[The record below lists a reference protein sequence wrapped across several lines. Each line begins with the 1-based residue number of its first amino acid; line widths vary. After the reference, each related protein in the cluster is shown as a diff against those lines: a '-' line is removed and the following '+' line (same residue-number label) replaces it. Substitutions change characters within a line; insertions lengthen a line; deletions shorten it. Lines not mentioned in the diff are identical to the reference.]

1 MSTTPARSAASIAN
15 ARSAANAP
23 RRRATIVTERSSWRA
38 ALDGEGPDLCPQDGR
53 FADETDR
60 LTRLDLRA
68 EEECLGAARRD
79 RGVAHAAG
87 GGPSAAAL
95 VGRRQGDRQAGR
107 PGRDS
112 RDARLERP
120 NSRQDEPPQ
129 QGQYDDRRADR
140 QEDRAVRLGRRW
152 LGEPERVAVLAHRHA
167 QRHLAAAAD
176 AVLGGLER
184 SPDGPGSTWLG
195 MVRIGTRAGSHRWA
209 RWCHGTAN
217 VAAPAGWQR
226 VRQRRSAAATSA
238 STSSLVLALR
248 MTPSAPAARHRAAS
262 STGACTHGDSARPAP
277 VD

>member
-53 FADETDR
+53 FADEGDR
-60 LTRLDLRA
+60 RTRLDLRA
-68 EEECLGAARRD
+68 EEECGGTARRD

-95 VGRRQGDRQAGR
+95 AGRRR
-107 PGRDS
+107 RDG

-120 NSRQDEPPQ
+120 DSRQDEPPQ

-176 AVLGGLER
+176 AVLGGHDGATER
-184 SPDGPGSTWLG
+184 PT
-195 MVRIGTRAGSHRWA
+195 
-209 RWCHGTAN
+209 
-217 VAAPAGWQR
+217 
-226 VRQRRSAAATSA
+226 
-238 STSSLVLALR
+238 
-248 MTPSAPAARHRAAS
+248 
-262 STGACTHGDSARPAP
+262 
-277 VD
+277 